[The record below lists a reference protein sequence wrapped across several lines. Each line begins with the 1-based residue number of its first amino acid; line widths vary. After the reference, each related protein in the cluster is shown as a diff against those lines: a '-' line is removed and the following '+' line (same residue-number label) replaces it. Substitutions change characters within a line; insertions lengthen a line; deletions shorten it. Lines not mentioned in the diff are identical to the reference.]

1 MKVTTVVL
9 EKMIRMILQVTE
21 NTLGV
26 IYLLYSANIYLL
38 LPYVLSSKEVL
49 QLKAINERREK
60 GKKNAS

>member
-26 IYLLYSANIYLL
+26 IYLLYSANIYLF

-60 GKKNAS
+60 GEKNAS